1 MNVITVRINGI
12 EYNLKGH
19 ESEEYLNKVANYVD
33 KKMKNILDNNAK
45 LSSSS
50 AAVLSA
56 VNAVDDLFKLKEDYN
71 ELLYR
76 VKHFEEIET
85 KLRDELESL
94 KHQTKEIQSTN
105 EDLRNKM
112 LTLEDPNIVK
122 KQQEEISNLQVQLD
136 AMQESAQEC
145 IVQNKELL
153 AQNKEIKFQLQTYK
167 YKLIDLQNK
176 FLDNQIDLVKIK
188 KQKNPL
194 LKDNVE

>member
-85 KLRDELESL
+85 KLRYELESL

-122 KQQEEISNLQVQLD
+122 NQQEEISNLQVQLD
-136 AMQESAQEC
+136 AMQESAQKC

>member
-19 ESEEYLNKVANYVD
+19 ESEEYLNNVAHYVD
-33 KKMKNILDNNAK
+33 KKMKNILENNVK

-56 VNAVDDLFKLKEDYN
+56 VNAVDELFKVKEDYN
-71 ELLYR
+71 EILYR
-76 VKHFEEIET
+76 VKHFEEIEK
-85 KLRDELESL
+85 KLRDELEAL
-94 KHQTKEIQSTN
+94 KHQTKELQSTN
-105 EDLRNKM
+105 EDLKSKM

-136 AMQESAQEC
+136 TMQESTQKY
-145 IVQNKELL
+145 IVQNKEIL
-153 AQNKEIKFQLQTYK
+153 AQNKELKFQLQTYK

-176 FLDNQIDLVKIK
+176 LLDNQIDLVKIK

>member
-33 KKMKNILDNNAK
+33 KKMKNILENNAK

-56 VNAVDDLFKLKEDYN
+56 VNAVDDLFKLKEDNN

-76 VKHFEEIET
+76 VKHFEEIER
-85 KLRDELESL
+85 KLREELESL
-94 KHQTKEIQSTN
+94 KHQTKELQNTN
-105 EDLRNKM
+105 EDLKNKM

-122 KQQEEISNLQVQLD
+122 NQQEEINNLQVQLD
-136 AMQESAQEC
+136 AMQESTQKY
-145 IVQNKELL
+145 IVQNKEIL
-153 AQNKEIKFQLQTYK
+153 AQNKELKFQLQTYK

-176 FLDNQIDLVKIK
+176 LLDNQIDLVKIK